1 MYDKYI
7 TKLNRIEMVRAKK
20 IEDRRQETGGRKQ
33 KYEKP
38 GGLGLLGKIRII
50 RTGFFAKQSQ
60 FPSGQN
66 ERKTNK
72 DKGL

>member
-1 MYDKYI
+1 M
-7 TKLNRIEMVRAKK
+7 
-20 IEDRRQETGGRKQ
+20 RQKTEGSEQ
-33 KYEKP
+33 KYEKE
-38 GGLGLLGKIRII
+38 GDLGFLGKIRII

-66 ERKTNK
+66 ECKTNK